1 MILEDEGLA
10 VYNFDE
16 NDITSDDIETNIS
29 EQQRKTNVQEVRHRE
44 THYLLQGSLI
54 HHIWSIHAPL

>member
-16 NDITSDDIETNIS
+16 NDITSDNIETNIS
-29 EQQRKTNVQEVRHRE
+29 GQQRAANVQEVRHRV
-44 THYLLQGSLI
+44 TPQISLLNI
-54 HHIWSIHAPL
+54 

>member
-10 VYNFDE
+10 VFNFDE
-16 NDITSDDIETNIS
+16 NNITSDDIETNIS
-29 EQQRKTNVQEVRHRE
+29 EQQRATNVQEVRHQE

-54 HHIWSIHAPL
+54 DHI